1 MKIVAFNGSPRA
13 ERSTTHLM
21 VEAFLAGAKDA
32 GAETEQ
38 VFLVRHKI
46 GHCLGCFNCWWKTPE
61 KCVQS
66 DDMGELIKKYLSADI
81 AVFATPLYNDNLSG
95 IMKNFIDRLLP
106 TGDPHFEKD
115 NNGEVRH
122 VKGSIK
128 DPKFVMIANSGFPE
142 QSHFQVLRLLT
153 QRMARNYQTE
163 FVGEIYRGAGA
174 LLQDEELKPF
184 ADAYLGLL
192 GKAGIEIVK
201 NGKISIETSTQLE
214 QPLIPAPDFVDI
226 FLTNANAYMDHMIAS
241 NRKT

>member
-13 ERSTTHLM
+13 EQSTTNIM

-32 GAETEQ
+32 GAEIEH
-38 VFLVRHKI
+38 VFLTRNKI
-46 GHCLGCFNCWWKTPE
+46 GHCLGCFTCWWKTPGH
-61 KCVQS
+61 CVQS
-66 DDMGELIKKYLSADI
+66 DDMDELIRKYLSADI
-81 AVFATPLYNDNLSG
+81 AVFATPLYNDNVSG

-115 NNGEVRH
+115 QNGEVRH
-122 VKGSIK
+122 VKGKRK

-153 QRMARNYQTE
+153 KRMARNYQTD

-184 ADAYLGLL
+184 ADAYKGLL
-192 GKAGIEIVK
+192 RKAGTEIVK
-201 NGKISIETSTQLE
+201 EGNISKETSHQLE
-214 QPLIPAPDFVDI
+214 QPLIPAPNFVDMFI
-226 FLTNANAYMDHMIAS
+226 ANANAYMDQMIAA
-241 NRKT
+241 NRKN